1 MRFDDL
7 KTMISA
13 TNLKKGTTFEMDG
26 APFRVVKYTHQKIGR
41 GGANVKL
48 VVRNLQSGK
57 QEEKTINSNAKINE
71 ISTTKKPLQYLYND
85 GSNASFMDP
94 KSFEQIEIPMKVI
107 KNQLPFIKEG
117 ETADVLFWDERPLS
131 VEIAPKVTLKV
142 KETTPGT
149 KGNSATNVFKPARLE
164 NGLEIKVPL
173 FIKVGDKVRI
183 DTRTG
188 DYVERIQ

>member
-1 MRFDDL
+1 MI
-7 KTMISA
+7 KT

-26 APFRVVKYTHQKIGR
+26 VPFRVVKYTHQKIGR

-48 VVRNLQSGK
+48 VVRNLQNGK
-57 QEEKTINSNAKINE
+57 QEEKTINSNAKVDK

-94 KSFEQIEIPMKVI
+94 KSFEQIEIPLKVI

-117 ETADVLFWDERPLS
+117 ETADVLFWDDRPLS

-142 KETTPGT
+142 KEAMPGA
-149 KGNSATNVFKPARLE
+149 KGNSATNVYKPATLE
-164 NGLEIKVPL
+164 NGLEVKVPL